1 MSAQIDP
8 RQANPLPIVPS
19 ALWAPSALL
28 PTGWARDVRVT
39 VTEGRIAGVEPGV
52 PCGPRDLRTGTL
64 LPAPVNAHV
73 HGFQRALAGRTERR
87 GPDPRDTFWTWRAQM
102 FRFLERLTPED
113 IAAISAY
120 VQVELLEAGYAGVCE
135 FHYLHHD
142 VDGRPYADVAELSG
156 RVIEAAARS
165 GIGLTL
171 LPVLYQVGGC
181 DGRPL
186 GPGQRRFGSDI
197 EAFVTLAERAR
208 AGLTALPADAG
219 FGIAPHSLRA
229 VTPEGLAACVALA
242 PDAPLHLHLA
252 EQPAEVD
259 EVLAARGARPVE
271 WLLEAHAVD
280 ARWTLVHCT
289 QMRPH
294 ETQRLARTR
303 ATAALCPL
311 TEANL
316 GDGIFDGVR
325 WREAGGVLAIGS
337 DSCIRIALAEELRA
351 LETSQRL
358 RDHARAVFADAER
371 STGRVLLEAAV
382 QGGARAAGRDA
393 RGIAV
398 GGWAD
403 LLALDDAAVHL
414 EGLQEDARLDAWLL
428 AGDDRLVREVWS
440 AGRHVVRAGR
450 HVQREA
456 IEAGYRAVLARLAD
470 A

>member
-1 MSAQIDP
+1 MSAQIDT
-8 RQANPLPIVPS
+8 RQANPLPIVS
-19 ALWAPSALL
+19 STLWAPSALL
-28 PTGWARDVRVT
+28 PDGWARDVRVT
-39 VTEGRIAGVEPGV
+39 VRDGRIAQVERGV
-52 PCGPRDLRTGTL
+52 PCGPRDQRTGTL

-73 HGFQRALAGRTERR
+73 HSFQRALAGRTERR
-87 GPDPRDTFWTWRAQM
+87 GPDPRDTFWTWRTQM

-113 IAAISAY
+113 VAAISAF
-120 VQVELLEAGYAGVCE
+120 VQVELLEAGYAAVCE

-156 RVIEAAARS
+156 RVIEAAART

-186 GPGQRRFGSDI
+186 GPGQRRFGNEVDDF
-197 EAFVTLAERAR
+197 ARLAERAH
-208 AGLTALPADAG
+208 AGLAALPPDAG
-219 FGIAPHSLRA
+219 FGLAPHSLRA
-229 VTPEGLAACVALA
+229 VTPDGLAACVALA
-242 PDAPLHLHLA
+242 PGAPLHLHLA

-271 WLLEAHAVD
+271 WLLDAHAVD

-289 QMRPH
+289 QMQPH
-294 ETQRLARTR
+294 ETERLARTG

-325 WREAGGVLAIGS
+325 WRQAGGAIAIGA

-358 RDHARAVFADAER
+358 RDHARAVYAEADR

-393 RGIAV
+393 RGIAA

-414 EGLQEDARLDAWLL
+414 EGLQEDTRLDAWLL
-428 AGDDRLVREVWS
+428 AGDDRLVRDVWS
-440 AGRHVVRAGR
+440 AGRHVVREGR
-450 HVQREA
+450 HVQRASVEA
-456 IEAGYRAVLARLAD
+456 AYRATMARVAD